1 MRIRS
6 LSNKTL
12 TDHQPKYYIEE
23 NEKPPGKKMRM
34 CKYYVNFISTTSQIF
49 KVEKKARIWRSY
61 FCTSTRF

>member
-23 NEKPPGKKMRM
+23 NEKPPGKKDAHVQVL
-34 CKYYVNFISTTSQIF
+34 CQLYQHYESNF
-49 KVEKKARIWRSY
+49 
-61 FCTSTRF
+61 